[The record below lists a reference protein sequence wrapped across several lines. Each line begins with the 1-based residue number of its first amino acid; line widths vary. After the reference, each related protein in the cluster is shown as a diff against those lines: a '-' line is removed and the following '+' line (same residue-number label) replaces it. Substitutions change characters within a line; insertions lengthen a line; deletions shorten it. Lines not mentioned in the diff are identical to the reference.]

1 MPTFRFVAR
10 KSLGWWRKSLCLL
23 ALLVVFAPEP
33 SMAQAEPRHDF
44 LLLYSNNVHGETEP
58 CG

>member
-1 MPTFRFVAR
+1 MRRILP
-10 KSLGWWRKSLCLL
+10 
-23 ALLVVFAPEP
+23 ALLLLLLLTGATPLP
-33 SMAQAEPRHDF
+33 QRF